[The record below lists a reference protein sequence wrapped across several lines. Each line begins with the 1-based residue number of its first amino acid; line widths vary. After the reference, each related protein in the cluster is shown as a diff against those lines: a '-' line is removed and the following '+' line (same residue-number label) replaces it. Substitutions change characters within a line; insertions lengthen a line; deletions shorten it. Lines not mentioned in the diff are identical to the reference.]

1 MAITLNSKTY
11 NFIGFDRNGT
21 SVYQETSGGFPT
33 SFSYLTCRVFPAAG
47 KAVAK
52 VRWRLTMPV
61 VAAADTGFAAAGA
74 ILRTYT
80 FDEGRV
86 DIPGDGVVAERTDF
100 TARLT
105 ALAAN
110 AQYLS
115 SITTLTQP
123 ST

>member
-33 SFSYLTCRVFPAAG
+33 SFSYLTCRLFPASA
-47 KAVAK
+47 KAAAK

-61 VAAADTGFAAAGA
+61 VAPADTGFVAAGA
-74 ILRTYT
+74 VLRTYT

-86 DIPGDGVVAERTDF
+86 DIPGDGASAERTDF
-100 TARLT
+100 AARLT
-105 ALAAN
+105 GLAAN
-110 AQYLS
+110 AQYIS
-115 SITTLTQP
+115 SITALTQP
-123 ST
+123 SS